1 MKVAIKLA
9 YLGGAYYGL
18 QRQPDL
24 PTVES
29 VVRKALAGIG
39 VINGDFCYAGR
50 TDRGV
55 NALCQ
60 VIDFWIDEDLE
71 RLAVPRVLNSR
82 LPRDIWAWAYAVAPI
97 GFSARWNATWR
108 EYRYLLY
115 HPGLD
120 LEAMRRAGE
129 ELLGVHDFRNFSSAK
144 EDTVREVQKLE
155 VQERGGLYVLDIRAN
170 GFLWNMVRKIAGALE
185 AIGCQDRDPGWISE
199 LLDPRINRG
208 APVAPPEGLI
218 LMDVGYDG
226 LDWKVDLYARRRAAR
241 MLSLQA
247 RRWMALAG
255 VSLELQRAMSDENVD
270 GELYC

>member
-29 VVRKALAGIG
+29 VVRKALVGIG

-60 VIDFWIDEDLE
+60 VIDFWIDEDLG

-82 LPRDIWAWAYAVAPI
+82 LPRDIWAWAYALAPI

-120 LEAMRRAGE
+120 LEAMRKAGE
-129 ELLGVHDFRNFSSAK
+129 SLLGTHDFRNFSSAK
-144 EDTVREVQKLE
+144 EDTVREVQRLE
-155 VQERGGLYVLDIRAN
+155 VQERDGLFILDIRAN
-170 GFLWNMVRKIAGALE
+170 GFLWNMVRKVAGALE
-185 AIGCQDRDPGWISE
+185 AIGCGDKDESWMSE
-199 LLDPRINRG
+199 LLNPQINRG

-218 LMDVGYDG
+218 LMDVGYEG

-241 MLSLQA
+241 MLSIQS

-255 VSLELQRAMSDENVD
+255 VSLELQRAMSDEKVD
-270 GELYC
+270 GEPYC